1 MGPHRCVNGLL
12 DSFLSCACVSYAKQQ
27 TRHLVQIENLN
38 QVMNHCPDLRLAKGL
53 ENITNTETT
62 IHRRLAGMCSLST
75 AKLIEC

>member
-1 MGPHRCVNGLL
+1 M
-12 DSFLSCACVSYAKQQ
+12 DSWTHSSAVHVSLTLSST
-27 TRHLVQIENLN
+27 TRYLVQIENLN

-53 ENITNTETT
+53 ENITNSETT